1 MAENKKAPRIYD
13 VDVVRSLVQPGKDLA
28 EFKKNN
34 PHIFDHLGDK
44 ENAAY
49 EELYKEFS
57 PAPKAAS
64 PAPSGDAVKS

>member
-1 MAENKKAPRIYD
+1 MDKPKRIFD
-13 VDVVRSLVQPGKDLA
+13 VDVNRSIVKPGKDLA

-49 EELYKEFS
+49 EELFKEFS

-64 PAPSGDAVKS
+64 PAPSGEAAKS

>member
-1 MAENKKAPRIYD
+1 MAEMKISPRIYG
-13 VDVVRSLVQPGKDLA
+13 VDVVRSLVKSGKDLA

-34 PHIFDHLGDK
+34 PDIFDHLGDK

-57 PAPKAAS
+57 PAPKVVS
-64 PAPSGDAVKS
+64 PAPSGEPAKS

>member
-1 MAENKKAPRIYD
+1 MADKKVSLRIYG
-13 VDVVRSLVQPGKDLA
+13 VDVVRSLVKPGKDLV

-34 PHIFDHLGDK
+34 PDIFDHLGDK

-64 PAPSGDAVKS
+64 PAPSGEAAKS